1 MREILAVIPAR
12 SGSKRIRNKNL
23 RLLRGHPLIAYVL
36 ETALA
41 SRYISTIVVSSDSDQ
56 VLSFAGNFRNMSRQR
71 QGVAARFKDIIL
83 RKRPPELAR
92 DEVTLDP
99 VVYDATSFAEA
110 RTGKRYEIVITLQ
123 PTSPTLSVRTLDT
136 AIENF
141 LEASYDSLLSVVEDT
156 CLKWRLVNNKP
167 VPLYEKRLNSQW
179 LPKEYKETGAFLI
192 SRREVLTPYTR
203 LGHRIGIYPLPVEE
217 ALDIDDPFDWLLAD
231 AFLSYVKI
239 AFVVVANKQ
248 VGMGHLYRCIT
259 LADAFLGHSIHMYG
273 VNCSNEALKVA
284 ADYGYLI
291 EPCPNLDTV
300 CEKINNFNPDIVVN
314 DVLDT
319 EVSYVEKLR
328 KAGYFVVN
336 FEDLGPGSDRAHL
349 VFNALYELSD
359 PPSNHMYGPRY
370 VCLREEFL
378 SAQPAPFR
386 EPARTLLVTFG
397 GVDECNLTCKTLKA
411 LPKILTTTTLEKVIV
426 VLGPAYSHREE
437 LERTLA
443 TLPSAVRGRIEV
455 YNTVPNMAELISHA
469 DVAVTSNGRTVYEL
483 AAMGVP
489 ALTIAQN
496 DREALHLFSRY
507 SRGFRYLGQASNVS
521 VELIATAIR
530 EIVEDR
536 AQRKNMRS
544 ALLQADIRGGLERV
558 RRKIIN
564 CYWRWKNEAS

>member
-12 SGSKRIRNKNL
+12 SGSKRIKNKNL
-23 RLLRGHPLIAYVL
+23 RLLRGRPLIAYVL

-41 SRYISTIVVSSDSDQ
+41 SRYINTIVVSSDSDQ
-56 VLSFAGNFRNMSRQR
+56 VLNFAVNFKNMSLQKETI
-71 QGVAARFKDIIL
+71 AANSKYIIL

-99 VVYDATSFAEA
+99 VVYDATCFAEA
-110 RTGKRYEIVITLQ
+110 HTGKRYEIVITLQ
-123 PTSPTLSVRTLDT
+123 PTSPTLSARTLDT

-141 LEASYDSLLSVVEDT
+141 LEASYDSLLSVVEDI
-156 CLKWRLVNNKP
+156 CLRWRLVSNKL
-167 VPLYEKRLNSQW
+167 VPLYKERLNSQW

-192 SRREVLTPYTR
+192 SRREVLTPHTR
-203 LGHRIGIYPLPVEE
+203 LGHRVGIYPLPVEE
-217 ALDIDDPFDWLLAD
+217 ALDIDNPSDWLLAD
-231 AFLSYVKI
+231 AFLSRVKI

-259 LADAFLGHSIHMYG
+259 LADAFLGHSICMYG

-284 ADYGYLI
+284 ANYGYLLKSY
-291 EPCPNLDTV
+291 PDFATV
-300 CEKINNFNPDIVVN
+300 CEGISEFIPDIVVN

-319 EVSYVEKLR
+319 EASYIEKLC
-328 KAGYFVVN
+328 KTGYFVVN
-336 FEDLGPGSDRAHL
+336 FEDLGPGSERAHL

-378 SAQPAPFR
+378 LAQPSPFR
-386 EPARTLLVTFG
+386 DPARTLLVTFG
-397 GVDECNLTCKTLKA
+397 GVDECSLTCKTLRA
-411 LPKILTTTTLEKVIV
+411 LPKILATTTLEKVIV

-443 TLPSAVRGRIEV
+443 TLPPAVRDRIET
-455 YNTVPNMAELISHA
+455 YNTVSNMAELISQA

-489 ALTIAQN
+489 AITIAQN
-496 DREALHLFSRY
+496 DRETLHLFSRY
-507 SRGFRYLGQASNVS
+507 SRGFRYLGQASNVTT
-521 VELIATAIR
+521 ELIATAII
-530 EIVEDR
+530 EIVGNR
-536 AQRKNMRS
+536 AQRENMRS
-544 ALLQADIRGGLERV
+544 ALLQADIRRGVERV
-558 RRKIIN
+558 RRKIIS
-564 CYWRWKNEAS
+564 CYWRWKNEAY